1 MLSLLEVI
9 VGLLLAFWFLS
20 LCVHVCICCWL
31 VSVVGDY
38 VYASCRVWSF
48 TNKVWWQRPY
58 VCPAAAWR
66 CLLVMVKQP
75 PARQAEQRRPRQ
87 GPPGRQTAQFH
98 PSQQA
103 RAPQTAQHRHQQQM
117 VAPAADDGSCV
128 TEVGQARCPSI
139 QCLVVGHYVMLPY
152 HEKTANNSECMV

>member
-1 MLSLLEVI
+1 
-9 VGLLLAFWFLS
+9 
-20 LCVHVCICCWL
+20 
-31 VSVVGDY
+31 
-38 VYASCRVWSF
+38 
-48 TNKVWWQRPY
+48 
-58 VCPAAAWR
+58 
-66 CLLVMVKQP
+66 MVKQP